1 MKQLTKRYITWQ
13 EVESLI
19 EALAETIRKSP
30 TPMPKDIYGVTRGGL
45 IPAVMLSHALGIP
58 MTKFPTPDD
67 TLIVDDIV
75 DTGKT
80 VKAWSL
86 NAFAALLYKP
96 NTSSEIPT
104 YFGHDLQE
112 DVWIVFPWEKKDSE
126 TIPDRDL

>member
-1 MKQLTKRYITWQ
+1 MKQLKKRFITWQ
-13 EVESLI
+13 EVDSLV
-19 EALAETIRKSP
+19 EALAETIKNSP
-30 TPMPKDIYGVTRGGL
+30 TPMPRGIYGVPRGGL
-45 IPAVMLSHALGIP
+45 IPAVMLSHALGVP
-58 MTKFPTPDD
+58 VTDHPNLN

-126 TIPDRDL
+126 TIPDRGL

>member
-1 MKQLTKRYITWQ
+1 
-13 EVESLI
+13 
-19 EALAETIRKSP
+19 
-30 TPMPKDIYGVTRGGL
+30 MPKDIYGVTRGGL

-104 YFGHDLQE
+104 YFGHDFQE